1 MANLDNGKGPKDI
14 LTAGSIERIAR
25 GTAAYARRYPECS
38 ETMMTASMSPAVID
52 AASIFACLVLQPRTS
67 PVAHRV
73 SQCMAKVITAALMTV
88 L

>member
-1 MANLDNGKGPKDI
+1 MANLGKDKGPKAI
-14 LTAGSIERIAR
+14 LTAGSIDRIAS
-25 GTAAYARRYPECS
+25 GTAAYARRYPKCS

-52 AASIFACLVLQPRTS
+52 ATSIFECLILQPRTS

-73 SQCMAKVITAALMTV
+73 SQCMAKVITAAPMTV